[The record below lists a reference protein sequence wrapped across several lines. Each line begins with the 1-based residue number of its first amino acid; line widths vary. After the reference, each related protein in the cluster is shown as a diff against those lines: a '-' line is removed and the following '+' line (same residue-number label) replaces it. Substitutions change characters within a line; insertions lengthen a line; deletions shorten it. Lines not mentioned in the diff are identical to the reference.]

1 MFYFISILL
10 SLAAVIGLATAV
22 SAVSAVEPIYSDTNP
37 VVVSLILSGTT
48 AYCSVNVSGAD
59 GTTSITD
66 GQLTLTDSK
75 GNIVSD

>member
-22 SAVSAVEPIYSDTNP
+22 SAVEPIYLDTNP
-37 VVVSLILSGTT
+37 VVVSLVLSGTA

-59 GTTSITD
+59 GTTSITY

-75 GNIVSD
+75 

>member
-10 SLAAVIGLATAV
+10 SLAAVIGLAT
-22 SAVSAVEPIYSDTNP
+22 AVSAVEPIYSDTNP

>member
-10 SLAAVIGLATAV
+10 SLAAVIGLAT
-22 SAVSAVEPIYSDTNP
+22 AVSAVEPIYSDTNP

-59 GTTSITD
+59 DTTSITD

>member
-1 MFYFISILL
+1 
-10 SLAAVIGLATAV
+10 
-22 SAVSAVEPIYSDTNP
+22 
-37 VVVSLILSGTT
+37 
-48 AYCSVNVSGAD
+48 VSGAD

>member
-22 SAVSAVEPIYSDTNP
+22 SAVEPIYSDTNP
-37 VVVSLILSGTT
+37 VVVSLILSGTA

>member
-10 SLAAVIGLATAV
+10 SLAAVIGLAT
-22 SAVSAVEPIYSDTNP
+22 AVSAVEPIYSDTNP

-48 AYCSVNVSGAD
+48 AYCSVNVLGAD

-66 GQLTLTDSK
+66 GQLTLTESK